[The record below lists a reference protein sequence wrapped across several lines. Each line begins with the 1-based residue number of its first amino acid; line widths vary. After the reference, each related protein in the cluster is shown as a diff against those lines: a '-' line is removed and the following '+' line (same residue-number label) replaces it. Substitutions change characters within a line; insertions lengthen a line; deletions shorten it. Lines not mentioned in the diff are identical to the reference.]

1 MGQFE
6 KIVVLLIGFFLVT
19 VIIAVTFGPSEDKP
33 FGMGPADETAEGE
46 PDREG
51 LDSGTPPSGTTGS
64 EELAARDREP
74 REGPNPRR
82 ESVPGGGPTAPA
94 GGDANEP
101 ETRGSGLLALHELAL
116 HEEVDPAGEAEDDG
130 GEDPDLL
137 LDTGGTNRAGQ
148 PTGVLPP
155 GSVLVTRDGLEDTF
169 EEDIKRY
176 TWQRGDNFVEVARKL
191 YGDEQMST
199 LLRQF
204 NEGRTYVAPGE
215 KVLVPVFDGRSDSSS
230 ATRTDGEAVT
240 PPEPDPSI
248 ALGNLYEVV
257 EGDSLWVISKKVY
270 GSGASWEKIY
280 EANRDEL
287 SSPDDLTVGMK
298 LRIP

>member
-33 FGMGPADETAEGE
+33 FGMGPADETAEEG

-51 LDSGTPPSGTTGS
+51 LDSGDSPSTATDP

-74 REGPNPRR
+74 LEGPNPRR
-82 ESVPGGGPTAPA
+82 DSIPGGGPTAPA
-94 GGDANEP
+94 GEG
-101 ETRGSGLLALHELAL
+101 ETDSEVRAHGLLALHE
-116 HEEVDPAGEAEDDG
+116 EN
-130 GEDPDLL
+130 PDLL
-137 LDTGGTNRAGQ
+137 LDTGKTNRAGQ
-148 PTGVLPP
+148 PTSLLPP
-155 GSVLVTRDGLEDTF
+155 GSVLVTLDGLEDTF
-169 EEDIKRY
+169 EEDIKQY
-176 TWQRGDNFVEVARKL
+176 TWQRADSFVEVARKL
-191 YGDEQMST
+191 YGDGQMSK

-204 NEGRTYVAPGE
+204 NEGLTYVAPGE
-215 KVLVPVFDGRSDSSS
+215 KILVPVFDGRSDSSS

-240 PPEPDPSI
+240 PPEPDPSV

-257 EGDSLWVISKKVY
+257 DGDSLWVISKKVY

-280 EANRDEL
+280 EANREAL